1 MPIYEYICT
10 HCKKNFEIFQKIT
23 DKPKKRCS
31 ECNGNL
37 EKIVSQSSFLLKG
50 SGWYKTDYA
59 RKIKKEPEPS
69 SSLPTSKECGGS
81 QCQSSASEQPSSQC
95 AGK

>member
-10 HCKKNFEIFQKIT
+10 RCKKNFEIFQKIT
-23 DKPKKRCS
+23 DKPKKRCG

-59 RKIKKEPEPS
+59 KKIKKEPEPS
-69 SSLPTSKECGGS
+69 NSLPTSKECSGG
-81 QCQSSASEQPSSQC
+81 QCQSSASTQPSSQR